1 MDVTLCEGIGSR
13 WWALRSWSHFTD
25 HELTGRQKPAHRG
38 ESLPATV
45 ASVSHKPL
53 VDQVGQMFRR
63 GEKRKRRAMELEG
76 DGQEERGV
84 KNRKVNV

>member
-1 MDVTLCEGIGSR
+1 
-13 WWALRSWSHFTD
+13 
-25 HELTGRQKPAHRG
+25 
-38 ESLPATV
+38 
-45 ASVSHKPL
+45 
-53 VDQVGQMFRR
+53 MFRR